1 MEIFEI
7 DSKQYADIFSKPSHL
22 FNAAAFNSVNAYK
35 CEQVYYLIF
44 KDTKVRLGII
54 FGLRTNKLISPFSA
68 PFGGFESTSD
78 DIRLQQID
86 AALEALTVWAKA
98 KKFEGMRIVS
108 PSFFYN
114 ENFLNKVHNCL
125 YRNGFESNNI
135 ELNYQFPT
143 HKFTEN
149 YQTEIWYNARKNLKR
164 AFHAE
169 LTFEKLTTE
178 NAKQAYD
185 VIAQNR
191 EERGFPLRM
200 TWEQVQETMTVM
212 TADFFLVKKDET
224 AIGAAVVF
232 HVADQMV
239 QVIYWGDLPQF
250 AEYKTMNFLSFNL
263 FQHYKQQGV
272 TMIDIGPSTED
283 SVPNYGLCEFKE
295 SIGCDISIKTEFYKK
310 LNECL

>member
-7 DSKQYADIFSKPSHL
+7 DSTQYAEIFPKPYHL
-22 FNAAAFNSVNAYK
+22 FNTAAFNNVNAYK

-44 KDTKVRLGII
+44 KDSKVRLGII
-54 FGLRTNKLISPFSA
+54 FGLRANKLVSPFSA

-86 AALEALTVWAKA
+86 AAIEVLTIWATN

-114 ENFLNKVHNCL
+114 ENFLNKIYNGL
-125 YRNGFESNNI
+125 YRSGFESKNI

-149 YQTEIWYNARKNLKR
+149 YQTEIWYNARKNLNR
-164 AFHAE
+164 AFKAA
-169 LTFEKLTTE
+169 LVFEKLAIE

-191 EERGFPLRM
+191 KERGFPLRM
-200 TWEQVQETMTVM
+200 TWEQVQETMSVI
-212 TADFFLVKKDET
+212 TADFFLVKKEET

-232 HVADQMV
+232 HVAEQVV
-239 QVIYWGDLPQF
+239 QVIYWGDLPQY
-250 AEYKTMNFLSFNL
+250 ANDKTMNFLSFNL
-263 FQHYKQQGV
+263 FQHYKQQSI
-272 TMIDIGPSTED
+272 TMVDIGPSTED

-310 LNECL
+310 LN